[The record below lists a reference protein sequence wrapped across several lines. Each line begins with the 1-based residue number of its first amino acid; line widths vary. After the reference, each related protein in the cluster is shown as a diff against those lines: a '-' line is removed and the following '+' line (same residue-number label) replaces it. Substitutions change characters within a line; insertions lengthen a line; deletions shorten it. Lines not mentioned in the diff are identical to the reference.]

1 MRIDREPS
9 RNKKTWVATVLTLF
23 PDMLP
28 GPLGQSLA
36 GKAQKNG
43 IWNLETVDIRNFA
56 RDKHGS
62 VDDAPFGGG
71 PGMVM
76 RPEPWFRAV
85 ESLRASGQPGHAI
98 LLTPQ
103 GRRLTQE
110 LVSELT
116 GFDRLILLCGRY
128 EGVDERVREHLV
140 DMEVSIGDY
149 VVSGGEIP
157 AMVVVEAIVRL
168 LPGVLGSEASL
179 LDESHQQGLLEY
191 PHYTRPANF
200 RGWQV
205 PDVLLSG
212 NHSDVKRWRSS
223 KREIR
228 TADRRPDLI
237 QAYEDETLNS

>member
-1 MRIDREPS
+1 MQIDIIS
-9 RNKKTWVATVLTLF
+9 IF
-23 PDMLP
+23 PEIFRD
-28 GPLGQSLA
+28 PLGASILGRAQQS
-36 GKAQKNG
+36 G
-43 IWNLETVDIRNFA
+43 IVTIDCHDLRNWTDDRHRTVD
-56 RDKHGS
+56 G
-62 VDDAPFGGG
+62 PPYGGG

>member
-1 MRIDREPS
+1 MQIDIIS
-9 RNKKTWVATVLTLF
+9 IF
-23 PDMLP
+23 PEIFQV
-28 GPLGQSLA
+28 PLGTSIL
-36 GKAQKNG
+36 GRAQKAG
-43 IWNLETVDIRNFA
+43 IVTIDCHDLRNWTDDRHRTVD
-56 RDKHGS
+56 G
-62 VDDAPFGGG
+62 PPYGGG
-71 PGMVM
+71 AGMVM

-85 ESLRASGQPGHAI
+85 ESLRTSGQPGHAV

-110 LVSELT
+110 LVSELAD
-116 GFDRLILLCGRY
+116 FDRLLLLCGRY

-140 DMEVSIGDY
+140 DTEVSIGDY

-191 PHYTRPANF
+191 PHYTRPADF

-205 PDVLLSG
+205 PDVLMSG
-212 NHSDVKRWRSS
+212 NHSAVERWRRT

-237 QAYEDETLNS
+237 QAYEDETSNS

>member
-1 MRIDREPS
+1 MQIDIIS
-9 RNKKTWVATVLTLF
+9 IF
-23 PDMLP
+23 PEIFRD
-28 GPLGQSLA
+28 PLGASILGRAQQS
-36 GKAQKNG
+36 G
-43 IWNLETVDIRNFA
+43 IVTIDCHDLRNWTDDRHRTVD
-56 RDKHGS
+56 G
-62 VDDAPFGGG
+62 PPYGGG

-110 LVSELT
+110 LVSELN